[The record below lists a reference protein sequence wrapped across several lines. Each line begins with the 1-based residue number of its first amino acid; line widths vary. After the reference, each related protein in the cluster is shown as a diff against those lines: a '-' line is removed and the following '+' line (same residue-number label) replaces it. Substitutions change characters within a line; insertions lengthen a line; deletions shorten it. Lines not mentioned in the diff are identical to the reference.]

1 MRWTQTKGYQIEIYE
16 REIGL
21 KKDRSVGKLSKKC
34 PSPDREAAEA
44 LALAALTFLAADPA
58 RLDQFVALHGLSMDN
73 LREAGAAPGFLAG
86 VLDHLA
92 SDEGLLLAFA
102 ANRGLDP
109 AEVVRAWARL
119 ADPPE
124 AG

>member
-1 MRWTQTKGYQIEIYE
+1 MRWIAAKGYQIEIYE

-21 KKDRSVGKLSKKC
+21 KKGRPVGKLLKKL
-34 PSPDREAAEA
+34 SSRDREAAEA
-44 LALAALTFLAADPA
+44 LALAALTFLTADPA
-58 RLDQFVALHGLSMDN
+58 RLDRFVSLHGLSLVN
-73 LREAGAAPGFLAG
+73 LRETGAAPGFLAG

-92 SDEGLLLAFA
+92 GDETLLLAFA
-102 ANRGLDP
+102 ANHGLDP
-109 AEVVRAWARL
+109 AEVERAWAIL